1 MFVIKTISFLLAP
14 LPDFAVMFLARLLFP
29 LFYLAVK
36 KGKWGLKTKKII
48 PRVFKDKDAKWQE
61 RVVRQNTLH
70 LAKLA
75 GEVFKIYSITG
86 RGKERKVYIKE
97 GREYFERLN
106 ASCEGFMIIT
116 CHLGNWE
123 YGAGYLAHRYR
134 TIYAPV
140 FVEESGGNRAL
151 NWIRRGHNV
160 VLLEASRDPRVS
172 ATTFFKMRDLLMKGE
187 ILYLVADQAALG
199 GDVRGTLFGKKLRFF
214 GGPYILGRKI
224 RKPVLPMY
232 TLRDERNKLGIHF
245 EKPFYFDG
253 AEIGDDVQKVL
264 DFFERNI
271 RVYPEQYLWS
281 QNRW

>member
-1 MFVIKTISFLLAP
+1 
-14 LPDFAVMFLARLLFP
+14 
-29 LFYLAVK
+29 
-36 KGKWGLKTKKII
+36 
-48 PRVFKDKDAKWQE
+48 VFKDKDAKWQE

-232 TLRDERNKLGIHF
+232 TLRNERNKLGIYF